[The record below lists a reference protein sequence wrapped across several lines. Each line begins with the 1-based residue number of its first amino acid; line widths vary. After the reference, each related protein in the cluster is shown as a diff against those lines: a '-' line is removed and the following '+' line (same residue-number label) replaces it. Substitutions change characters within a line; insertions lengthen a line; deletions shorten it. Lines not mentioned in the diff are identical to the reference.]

1 MFKNP
6 RSSWGLIWNNHG
18 YQLVPR
24 GSMYGIFTYIYH
36 KNHPNVGRYTIHGW
50 YGVGWPATMSLRLGS
65 SLITWIPVSST
76 VRLAIVGATRE
87 RGVFIWLLTLF
98 VLTVKRS
105 IYPYVYIYICIFYVS
120 DNKHLFLFEMWWV
133 IWCCCCFIF
142 QFRYIYIY
150 IYILGIDED
159 EEEMDMKCAKNCFLH
174 NMSYPEEEHGPW
186 ELLNMHV
193 KSGWWC

>member
-105 IYPYVYIYICIFYVS
+105 IYPYVYIYMYILCLGQQTPV
-120 DNKHLFLFEMWWV
+120 
-133 IWCCCCFIF
+133 FIRDVVGYLVLLLLHNF
-142 QFRYIYIY
+142 SFDIYIY
-150 IYILGIDED
+150 TYIY
-159 EEEMDMKCAKNCFLH
+159 
-174 NMSYPEEEHGPW
+174 W
-186 ELLNMHV
+186 ELMKMKKRWIWNARRIAFFIICPTLKKNMAHG
-193 KSGWWC
+193 SS